1 VLVLVTNGEY
11 IATASADSTAKLWD
25 LKGNLLAQFK
35 GHQGQVTS
43 VSFSPDGKLMTTA
56 SADGTAMLWRVEG
69 LDELLCRGCE
79 WLKYYLASHLEAL
92 EELEVCQP

>member
-1 VLVLVTNGEY
+1 
-11 IATASADSTAKLWD
+11 
-25 LKGNLLAQFK
+25 
-35 GHQGQVTS
+35 
-43 VSFSPDGKLMTTA
+43 MTTA

-92 EELEVCQP
+92 EELEVCQPKAI